1 MNHERYEGVRPAVA
15 KTLVRTLLA
24 RRQWSDPARAR
35 GRRLQLLDVQRRI
48 FVRLRSI
55 VPRRAL
61 GRQTLEK
68 QDLAADEYEQLAQT
82 SATVAQKCWAVQFKV

>member
-1 MNHERYEGVRPAVA
+1 
-15 KTLVRTLLA
+15 
-24 RRQWSDPARAR
+24 
-35 GRRLQLLDVQRRI
+35 
-48 FVRLRSI
+48 LRSI

-82 SATVAQKCWAVQFKV
+82 SATVAQKC